1 MINYTHWMMLN
12 LLQGMNNM
20 GTVLQIKSEAYPVQD
35 IDDVLELIR
44 KDMGD
49 DIYYYVQDY
58 IDELKQEIDS
68 IMLEEDEY
76 IKSIS
81 NDDDIVNNIKLP

>member
-1 MINYTHWMMLN
+1 
-12 LLQGMNNM
+12 M
-20 GTVLQIKSEAYPVQD
+20 GTVLQIKSEAYSVQD

-68 IMLEEDEY
+68 IMLEADEY

>member
-1 MINYTHWMMLN
+1 MMLS
-12 LLQGMNNM
+12 LLYEKNSME
-20 GTVLQIKSEAYPVQD
+20 TELQIKSEAYPVQD

-68 IMLEEDEY
+68 IMLEADEY

>member
-1 MINYTHWMMLN
+1 
-12 LLQGMNNM
+12 M

-68 IMLEEDEY
+68 IMLEADEY

>member
-1 MINYTHWMMLN
+1 
-12 LLQGMNNM
+12 M

-68 IMLEEDEY
+68 IMLEADEY

-81 NDDDIVNNIKLP
+81 NDDNIVNNIKLPLS

>member
-1 MINYTHWMMLN
+1 
-12 LLQGMNNM
+12 M
-20 GTVLQIKSEAYPVQD
+20 GTVLQIKSEACPVQD

-49 DIYYYVQDY
+49 DIHYYVKDY

-68 IMLEEDEY
+68 IMLEADEY

-81 NDDDIVNNIKLP
+81 NDGDIVNNIKLP

>member
-1 MINYTHWMMLN
+1 
-12 LLQGMNNM
+12 M

-68 IMLEEDEY
+68 IMLEADEC

>member
-1 MINYTHWMMLN
+1 
-12 LLQGMNNM
+12 M

-68 IMLEEDEY
+68 IMLEVDEY

>member
-1 MINYTHWMMLN
+1 
-12 LLQGMNNM
+12 M

-58 IDELKQEIDS
+58 IDELKQDIDS
-68 IMLEEDEY
+68 IILEADEY

-81 NDDDIVNNIKLP
+81 NDGDIVNNIKLP

>member
-1 MINYTHWMMLN
+1 
-12 LLQGMNNM
+12 M

-44 KDMGD
+44 NDMGD
-49 DIYYYVQDY
+49 DIYYYVKDY

-68 IMLEEDEY
+68 IMLEADEY

-81 NDDDIVNNIKLP
+81 NDGDIVNNIKLP

>member
-1 MINYTHWMMLN
+1 
-12 LLQGMNNM
+12 M

-68 IMLEEDEY
+68 IMLEADEY

-81 NDDDIVNNIKLP
+81 NDGDIVNNIKLP

>member
-1 MINYTHWMMLN
+1 
-12 LLQGMNNM
+12 M

-68 IMLEEDEY
+68 IMIEADEY

>member
-1 MINYTHWMMLN
+1 MMLN

-68 IMLEEDEY
+68 IMLEADEY

>member
-1 MINYTHWMMLN
+1 
-12 LLQGMNNM
+12 M

-58 IDELKQEIDS
+58 IDELKQDIDS
-68 IMLEEDEY
+68 IMLEADEY

-81 NDDDIVNNIKLP
+81 NDGDIVNNIKLP

>member
-1 MINYTHWMMLN
+1 MCN

-20 GTVLQIKSEAYPVQD
+20 GTVLQSKSEAYPVQD

-44 KDMGD
+44 NDMGD

-68 IMLEEDEY
+68 IMLEADEY

-81 NDDDIVNNIKLP
+81 NNDEIVNNIKLPKELHIL

>member
-1 MINYTHWMMLN
+1 
-12 LLQGMNNM
+12 M

-35 IDDVLELIR
+35 IDDILELIR

-68 IMLEEDEY
+68 IMLEADEY

-81 NDDDIVNNIKLP
+81 NDGDIVNNIKLP

>member
-1 MINYTHWMMLN
+1 MMLN

-44 KDMGD
+44 NDMGD

-68 IMLEEDEY
+68 IMLEADEY

-81 NDDDIVNNIKLP
+81 NNDEIVNNIKLP

>member
-1 MINYTHWMMLN
+1 
-12 LLQGMNNM
+12 M

-44 KDMGD
+44 NDMGD

-68 IMLEEDEY
+68 IMLEADEY

-81 NDDDIVNNIKLP
+81 NNDEIVNNIKLP

>member
-1 MINYTHWMMLN
+1 
-12 LLQGMNNM
+12 M
-20 GTVLQIKSEAYPVQD
+20 GTVLQIKSEACPVQD

-68 IMLEEDEY
+68 IMLEADEY

>member
-1 MINYTHWMMLN
+1 
-12 LLQGMNNM
+12 M

-58 IDELKQEIDS
+58 INELRQEIDS
-68 IMLEEDEY
+68 IMLEADEY
-76 IKSIS
+76 KEYIS

>member
-1 MINYTHWMMLN
+1 
-12 LLQGMNNM
+12 M
-20 GTVLQIKSEAYPVQD
+20 GTVLQIKSEACPVQD

-49 DIYYYVQDY
+49 DIYYYVKDY

-68 IMLEEDEY
+68 IMLEADEY

-81 NDDDIVNNIKLP
+81 NDGDIVNNIKLP

>member
-1 MINYTHWMMLN
+1 
-12 LLQGMNNM
+12 M
-20 GTVLQIKSEAYPVQD
+20 GTVLQIKSEVYPVQD

-68 IMLEEDEY
+68 IMLEADEY

>member
-1 MINYTHWMMLN
+1 
-12 LLQGMNNM
+12 M

-68 IMLEEDEY
+68 IMLEADEY

-81 NDDDIVNNIKLP
+81 NNDEIVNNIKLP

>member
-1 MINYTHWMMLN
+1 
-12 LLQGMNNM
+12 M
-20 GTVLQIKSEAYPVQD
+20 GTVLQIKLEVYPVQD

-68 IMLEEDEY
+68 IMLEADEY

-81 NDDDIVNNIKLP
+81 NNDEIVNNIKLP

>member
-1 MINYTHWMMLN
+1 
-12 LLQGMNNM
+12 M
-20 GTVLQIKSEAYPVQD
+20 GTVLQIKSEACPVQD

-68 IMLEEDEY
+68 IMLEADEY

-81 NDDDIVNNIKLP
+81 NNDEIVNNIKLP

>member
-1 MINYTHWMMLN
+1 MN

-44 KDMGD
+44 NDMGD

-68 IMLEEDEY
+68 IMLEADEY

-81 NDDDIVNNIKLP
+81 NNGDIVNNIKLP

>member
-1 MINYTHWMMLN
+1 
-12 LLQGMNNM
+12 M
-20 GTVLQIKSEAYPVQD
+20 GTVLQIKSEAYHVQD

-68 IMLEEDEY
+68 IMLEADEY

>member
-1 MINYTHWMMLN
+1 MMLN

-68 IMLEEDEY
+68 IMLEADEY

-81 NDDDIVNNIKLP
+81 NDGDIVNNIKLP

>member
-1 MINYTHWMMLN
+1 
-12 LLQGMNNM
+12 M
-20 GTVLQIKSEAYPVQD
+20 GTVLQIKSEAYSVQD

-68 IMLEEDEY
+68 IMLEADEY

-81 NDDDIVNNIKLP
+81 NDGDIVNNIKLP

>member
-1 MINYTHWMMLN
+1 
-12 LLQGMNNM
+12 M

-44 KDMGD
+44 NDMGD

-68 IMLEEDEY
+68 IMLESDEY

-81 NDDDIVNNIKLP
+81 NDGDIVNNIKLP

>member
-1 MINYTHWMMLN
+1 
-12 LLQGMNNM
+12 M

-35 IDDVLELIR
+35 IDDVLELIH

-58 IDELKQEIDS
+58 IDELKQDIDS
-68 IMLEEDEY
+68 IMLEADEY

-81 NDDDIVNNIKLP
+81 NDGDIVNNIKLP

>member
-1 MINYTHWMMLN
+1 
-12 LLQGMNNM
+12 M
-20 GTVLQIKSEAYPVQD
+20 GTVLQIKSESYPVQD

-44 KDMGD
+44 NDMGD
-49 DIYYYVQDY
+49 DTYYYVQDY

-68 IMLEEDEY
+68 IMLEADEY

-81 NDDDIVNNIKLP
+81 NNDEIVNNIKLP

>member
-1 MINYTHWMMLN
+1 
-12 LLQGMNNM
+12 M

-68 IMLEEDEY
+68 IMLEADEY

-81 NDDDIVNNIKLP
+81 NDDNIVNNIKLP